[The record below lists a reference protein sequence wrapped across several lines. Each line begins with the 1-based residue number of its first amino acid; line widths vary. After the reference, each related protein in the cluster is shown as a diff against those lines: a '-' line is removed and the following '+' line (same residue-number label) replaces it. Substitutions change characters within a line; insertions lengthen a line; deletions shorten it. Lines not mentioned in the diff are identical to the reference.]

1 MKTAINNKVNYGNWV
16 SDRMMRL
23 FGSASIVLIVVSI
36 LSFCPFTFMMNW
48 SEGILWTA
56 RILLLIITIVLLIVT
71 AYMGICHY
79 WFSYTGGQISAKVL
93 DYVLEHLEW
102 DGGGTLLDIGCGS
115 GAMTIKA
122 AKKYP
127 KATLTGIDYWGTIWN
142 YAKEQCECNAS
153 AEGVKER
160 ITFMKGDAASLPFP
174 DQCFDAAV
182 SNFVFHEVKSQ
193 PDKRLVVKEALRT
206 VKKGG
211 VFAFHD
217 LFLLENV
224 YGDMKEFVEE
234 LKAEGIS
241 EITFVES
248 RNENFIPGILKV
260 PSMLGK
266 IGLIYGRK

>member
-1 MKTAINNKVNYGNWV
+1 MNNKLNYGNWV

-23 FGSASIVLIVVSI
+23 WSIASIVLIFISI
-36 LSFCPFTFMMNW
+36 ISFCPLTFMMNW
-48 SEGILWTA
+48 SEYILWTV
-56 RILLLIITIVLLIVT
+56 RILLLIITIVSLIVT
-71 AYMGICHY
+71 VYMGICHHL
-79 WFSYTGGQISAKVL
+79 FSYTGGQISSKIL

-102 DGGGTLLDIGCGS
+102 DGEGTLIDIGCGS
-115 GAMTIKA
+115 GALTIKA

-153 AEGVKER
+153 AEGVNER
-160 ITFMKGDAASLPFP
+160 ITFMKGDAASLAFP
-174 DQCFDAAV
+174 DESFDAAV

-193 PDKRLVVKEALRT
+193 PDKRLVVKEALRM

-217 LFLLENV
+217 LFLQETL
-224 YGDMKEFVEE
+224 YGNMKEFVQE
-234 LKAEGIS
+234 LKAEGLS
-241 EITFVES
+241 EITLVES

-260 PSMLGK
+260 PSMLGN
-266 IGLIYGRK
+266 IGLIYGKK